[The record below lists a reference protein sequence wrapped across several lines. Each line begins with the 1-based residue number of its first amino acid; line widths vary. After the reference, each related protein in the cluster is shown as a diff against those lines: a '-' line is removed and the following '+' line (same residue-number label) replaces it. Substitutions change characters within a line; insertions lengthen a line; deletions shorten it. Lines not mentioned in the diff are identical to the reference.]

1 MTSLKD
7 TCQTL
12 HFLGPA
18 LIGAAMYICA
28 VTVYIKRFPENFFP
42 GKFDAAGMASHVYV
56 CLSIFNTENINTDV
70 IQNVRMDLHPDNRIK
85 LNVGLSKD
93 FLRLNNYMN
102 STHIQANINTL
113 PAIETSHSPSQYH

>member
-1 MTSLKD
+1 LLHMTSLKD

-56 CLSIFNTENINTDV
+56 CLSIFVSFVAV
-70 IQNVRMDLHPDNRIK
+70 I
-85 LNVGLSKD
+85 S
-93 FLRLNNYMN
+93 
-102 STHIQANINTL
+102 L
-113 PAIETSHSPSQYH
+113 PIYIGSFHFYSQRESYDGCF